1 MRFPDLPMQWLH
13 PGKGNGMR
21 FVIAL
26 GLLAV
31 LFQVAFLWRLD
42 IGPLEGTPNLVVA
55 LVVAVAAYRGVVV
68 GAVFG
73 FAVGLLVELFTPGET
88 LGVLALAYVAI
99 GAWCGRFASWDE
111 PPGRVLGVVL
121 VAVAATLVP
130 IWFGVMGWLR
140 GDGFPLGFL
149 LRDVALAQLVFS
161 LPMAFPAWGAAK
173 RLLGSPREVEPW
185 LVPA

>member
-1 MRFPDLPMQWLH
+1 MRVPGLQMDWLR
-13 PGKGNGMR
+13 PGRGNGMR
-21 FVIAL
+21 FVVAL

-42 IGPLEGTPNLVVA
+42 VGPLVGIPNLAVA
-55 LVVAVAAYRGVVV
+55 VVVAVACLRGVVV

-73 FAVGLLVELFTPGET
+73 FAVGLMVELFTPGET

-111 PPGRVLGVVL
+111 APGRVLGIAL
-121 VAVAATLVP
+121 VAGAAMLVP
-130 IWFGVMGWLR
+130 IWFGLLGWLR
-140 GDGFPLGFL
+140 GEGLPLGFIL
-149 LRDVALAQLVFS
+149 TDVALPQLV
-161 LPMAFPAWGAAK
+161 LAIPMAFPAWGAAK
-173 RLLGSPREVEPW
+173 RLLGEPREVEPW